1 MAAKETI
8 NRSMLL
14 GTSAIA
20 ALGVAA
26 CNSSEGGGS
35 ATPAE
40 IGVFGYVVG
49 TPVSVISSTRGEGAN
64 VDFDQFEV
72 TFNNAEGTDIT
83 ITTPEGEE
91 INFTEADSSTWI
103 GRDDDLDIEMAR
115 LVSEDGDRLEVII
128 GTVDVPVQPDEDTE
142 NGNGVAV
149 NVGARCYG
157 DDCGEYDTEEQLAWA
172 HARLDEQD
180 TRDGFETY
188 AVVGAKTDP
197 ENLPRFTEDVLWEQ
211 DVFYEEDVLYEEDVF
226 YEEDVID
233 PDTGEVLHE
242 AGDLKHAAG
251 DVQFEAG
258 VDIEFFAGDVR
269 FSEGDLIEG
278 KAFYSGEF
286 LASVYESGEMVTDQ
300 AQGSTYVGINF
311 ADDTVYINMNGGYYY
326 DDIDDVQEGPV
337 VTAVHEQFGTFVQS
351 VDPLTGTALTGF
363 DTTTGTFLT
372 GVTAEEA
379 LAVTGFDAPTG
390 TFVTSV
396 GQTNRTFKIDQV
408 KTGEIVIGPVTIEL
422 FGIVE
427 SNFVVGVNPATGTA
441 VTGIINKTTGEFVTA
456 VDSTSA
462 SALTGIVD
470 VETGT
475 FVTDVNETSALA
487 LTGVTVDVQTDNG
500 DFYAISMSG
509 MGGPNDVSFDETVE
523 YLGTLD
529 GDVDIPD
536 AGGTPISTSVA
547 GEFGGAV
554 FGPGA
559 EAFDDLEIDDMDYL
573 PSQGEILGA
582 TGTAGVFEANSN
594 TDDPTA
600 DEYAD
605 VEIVGTFGADS
616 CGVCGEK

>member
-8 NRSMLL
+8 SKGMLL

-49 TPVSVISSTRGEGAN
+49 TPVAVISSTRGEGAN

-91 INFTEADSSTWI
+91 INFTEADSSTWV

-142 NGNGVAV
+142 NGNGEGLT
-149 NVGARCYG
+149 VGARCYG
-157 DDCGEYDTEEQLAWA
+157 DDCGYETEERLAWA

-188 AVVGAKTDP
+188 AVVGELTDP
-197 ENLPRFTEDVLWEQ
+197 ENLPRFAEDVLWEQ
-211 DVFYEEDVLYEEDVF
+211 DVYYQEDVF
-226 YEEDVID
+226 YEEDVFD
-233 PDTGEVLHE
+233 EDTGELLH
-242 AGDLKHAAG
+242 AKGDLK
-251 DVQFEAG
+251 FEAG

-269 FSEGDLIEG
+269 FAEGDLLEG
-278 KAFYSGEF
+278 TAFYSGEF

-300 AQGSTYVGINF
+300 AQGSTRVGINF
-311 ADDTVYINMNGGYYY
+311 ANDTVYINMNGGYYY

-363 DTTTGTFLT
+363 DTTSGTFLT
-372 GVTAEEA
+372 GVTTEEA
-379 LAVTGFDAPTG
+379 LAVTGFDASTG
-390 TFVTSV
+390 TFVTNV

-408 KTGEIVIGPVTIEL
+408 KTGEIIIGPVVIEVY
-422 FGIVE
+422 GIVE
-427 SNFVVGVNPATGTA
+427 SNFVVGVNPTTGTA
-441 VTGIINKTTGEFVTA
+441 LTGIINKTTGEFVTA

-462 SALTGIVD
+462 SALTGIVN

-500 DFYAISMSG
+500 DFYAINMSG